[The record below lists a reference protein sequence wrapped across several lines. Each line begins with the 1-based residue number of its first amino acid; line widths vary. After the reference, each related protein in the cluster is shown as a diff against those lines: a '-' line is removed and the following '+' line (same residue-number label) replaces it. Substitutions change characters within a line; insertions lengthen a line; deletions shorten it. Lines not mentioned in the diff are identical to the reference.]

1 MISLGLKKS
10 LRTGI
15 DIQVDEYMKI
25 AIIGTGISG
34 LTSAYL
40 LNKKHDITVFEKN
53 DYVGG
58 HTHTHDIDYGGKV
71 WSVDSGFIVYN
82 ENTYPN
88 FIKLLDQLGV
98 ESQLSS
104 MGFSVK
110 AISKNLEYAGNSLS
124 ALFAQRSNLF
134 KPSFFRM
141 IRGILNFNQEAEVD
155 LANLAPD
162 TTLGEY
168 LEIKGHSIEFIENY
182 IVPMGAAIW
191 STKPLDM
198 LKMPV
203 VFFIKFFKNHGLLQ
217 IKDRPKW
224 WVIKGGSK
232 RYVEKLIEN
241 FKDKIKV
248 STPITTV
255 KRTDDIIEILY
266 GKDTLI
272 SESFDSVI
280 LATHS
285 DQALKLLDEP
295 TSKEKEILGALPY
308 QKNEALL
315 HFDDSILP
323 SRRSA
328 WSSWNYLLDKD
339 KDKPVALTYNMNI
352 LQSLQSD
359 RTFCVTLNSD
369 NVVDTQKIIKKM
381 NYEHP
386 LFTLEGIKAQNRKKE
401 ISGKNRTFYCG
412 AYWRNGF
419 HEDGVVSALDVCR
432 EFGETL

>member
-1 MISLGLKKS
+1 M
-10 LRTGI
+10 R
-15 DIQVDEYMKI
+15 I
-25 AIIGTGISG
+25 AIIGAGISG
-34 LTSAYL
+34 LTTAYL

-53 DYVGG
+53 DYIGG
-58 HTHTHDIDYGGKV
+58 HTHTHDIDMDGKTF
-71 WSVDSGFIVYN
+71 SVDSGFIVYN

-88 FIKLLDQLGV
+88 FIKLLDRLGV

-110 AISKNLEYAGNSLS
+110 AIGKNLEYAGNSLS
-124 ALFAQRSNLF
+124 ALFAQRSNFF

-141 IRGILNFNQEAEVD
+141 IRGILNFNRQAEFD
-155 LANLAPD
+155 LAKFSPD
-162 TTLGEY
+162 TTLEEY
-168 LEIKGHSIEFIENY
+168 LAKKGHSREFIENY

-191 STKPLDM
+191 STKPSDM

-232 RYVEKLIEN
+232 YYVEKLIEN

-248 STPITTV
+248 STPISTI
-255 KRTDDIIEILY
+255 KRTDGIIEILY
-266 GKDTLI
+266 RTDSLI
-272 SESFDSVI
+272 SESFDAVI

-285 DQALKLLDEP
+285 DQALKLLDQP

-328 WSSWNYLLDKD
+328 WSSWNYLLDED

-352 LQSLQSD
+352 LQSLESKH
-359 RTFCVTLNSD
+359 TFCVTLNSD
-369 NVVDTQKIIKKM
+369 NVVDSRKIIKKL

-386 LFTLEGIKAQNRKKE
+386 LFTLEGIRAQNRKKE
-401 ISGKNRTFYCG
+401 ISGENRTFYCG

>member
-1 MISLGLKKS
+1 M
-10 LRTGI
+10 R
-15 DIQVDEYMKI
+15 I
-25 AIIGTGISG
+25 AIIGAGISG
-34 LTSAYL
+34 LTTAYL

-53 DYVGG
+53 DYIGG
-58 HTHTHDIDYGGKV
+58 HTHTHDIDMDGKTF
-71 WSVDSGFIVYN
+71 SVDSGFIVYN

-88 FIKLLDQLGV
+88 FIKLLDRLGV

-110 AISKNLEYAGNSLS
+110 AIGKNLEYAGNSLS
-124 ALFAQRSNLF
+124 ALFAQRSNFF

-141 IRGILNFNQEAEVD
+141 IRGILNFNRQAEFD
-155 LANLAPD
+155 LAKFSPD
-162 TTLGEY
+162 TTLEEY
-168 LEIKGHSIEFIENY
+168 LEKKGHSKEFIENY

-191 STKPLDM
+191 STKPSDM

-232 RYVEKLIEN
+232 YYVEKLIEN

-248 STPITTV
+248 STPIRTI
-255 KRTDDIIEILY
+255 KRTDEIIEILY
-266 GKDTLI
+266 GTDSLI
-272 SESFDSVI
+272 SESFDAVI

-285 DQALKLLDEP
+285 DQALKILDQP

-328 WSSWNYLLDKD
+328 WSSWNYLLDED

-352 LQSLQSD
+352 LQSLESEH
-359 RTFCVTLNSD
+359 TFCVTLNSD
-369 NVVDTQKIIKKM
+369 NVVDPRKIIKKL

-386 LFTLEGIKAQNRKKE
+386 LFTLKGIRAQNRKKE
-401 ISGKNRTFYCG
+401 ISGENRTFYCG

>member
-1 MISLGLKKS
+1 M
-10 LRTGI
+10 R
-15 DIQVDEYMKI
+15 I
-25 AIIGTGISG
+25 AIIGAGISG
-34 LTSAYL
+34 LTTAYL

-53 DYVGG
+53 DYIGG
-58 HTHTHDIDYGGKV
+58 HTHTHDIDMDGKTF
-71 WSVDSGFIVYN
+71 SVDSGFIVYN

-88 FIKLLDQLGV
+88 FIKLLDRLGV

-110 AISKNLEYAGNSLS
+110 AIGKNLEYAGNSLS
-124 ALFAQRSNLF
+124 ALFAQRSNFF

-141 IRGILNFNQEAEVD
+141 IRGILNFNRQAEFD
-155 LANLAPD
+155 LAKFSPD
-162 TTLGEY
+162 TTLEEY
-168 LEIKGHSIEFIENY
+168 LEKKGHSREFIENY

-191 STKPLDM
+191 STKPSDM

-232 RYVEKLIEN
+232 YYVEKLIEN

-248 STPITTV
+248 STPIRTI
-255 KRTDDIIEILY
+255 KRTDEIIEILY
-266 GKDTLI
+266 GTDSLI
-272 SESFDSVI
+272 SESFDAVI

-285 DQALKLLDEP
+285 DQALKILDQP

-328 WSSWNYLLDKD
+328 WSSWNYLLDED

-352 LQSLQSD
+352 LQSLESEH
-359 RTFCVTLNSD
+359 TFCVTLNSD
-369 NVVDTQKIIKKM
+369 NVVDPRKIIKKL

-386 LFTLEGIKAQNRKKE
+386 LFTLEGIRAQNRKKE
-401 ISGKNRTFYCG
+401 ISGENRTFYCG

>member
-1 MISLGLKKS
+1 M
-10 LRTGI
+10 R
-15 DIQVDEYMKI
+15 I
-25 AIIGTGISG
+25 AIIGAGISG
-34 LTSAYL
+34 LTTAYL

-53 DYVGG
+53 DYIGG
-58 HTHTHDIDYGGKV
+58 HTHTHDIDMDGKTF
-71 WSVDSGFIVYN
+71 SVDSGFIVYN

-88 FIKLLDQLGV
+88 FIKLLDRLGV

-110 AISKNLEYAGNSLS
+110 AIGKNLEYAGNSLS
-124 ALFAQRSNLF
+124 ALFAQRSNFF

-141 IRGILNFNQEAEVD
+141 IRGILNFNRQAEFD
-155 LANLAPD
+155 LAKFSPD
-162 TTLGEY
+162 TTLEEY
-168 LEIKGHSIEFIENY
+168 LEKNGHSKEFIENY

-191 STKPLDM
+191 STKPSDM

-232 RYVEKLIEN
+232 YYVEKLIEN

-248 STPITTV
+248 STPIRTI
-255 KRTDDIIEILY
+255 KRTDEIIEILY
-266 GKDTLI
+266 GTDSLI
-272 SESFDSVI
+272 SESFDAVI

-285 DQALKLLDEP
+285 DQALKILDQP

-328 WSSWNYLLDKD
+328 WSSWNYLLDED

-352 LQSLQSD
+352 LQSLESEH
-359 RTFCVTLNSD
+359 TFCVTLNSD
-369 NVVDTQKIIKKM
+369 NVVDPRKIIKKL

-386 LFTLEGIKAQNRKKE
+386 LFTLKGIRAQNRKKE
-401 ISGKNRTFYCG
+401 ISGENRTFYCG

>member
-1 MISLGLKKS
+1 M
-10 LRTGI
+10 R
-15 DIQVDEYMKI
+15 I
-25 AIIGTGISG
+25 AIIGAGISG
-34 LTSAYL
+34 LTTAYL

-53 DYVGG
+53 DYIGG
-58 HTHTHDIDYGGKV
+58 HTHTHDIDMDGKTF
-71 WSVDSGFIVYN
+71 SVDSGFIVYN

-88 FIKLLDQLGV
+88 FIKLLDRLGV

-110 AISKNLEYAGNSLS
+110 AIGKNLEYAGNSLS
-124 ALFAQRSNLF
+124 ALFAQRSNFF

-141 IRGILNFNQEAEVD
+141 IRGILNFNRQAEFD
-155 LANLAPD
+155 LAKFSPD
-162 TTLGEY
+162 TTLEEY
-168 LEIKGHSIEFIENY
+168 LEKKGHSKEFIENY

-191 STKPLDM
+191 STKPSDM

-232 RYVEKLIEN
+232 YYVEKLIEN

-248 STPITTV
+248 STPISTI
-255 KRTDDIIEILY
+255 KRTDEIIEILY
-266 GKDTLI
+266 GTDSLI
-272 SESFDSVI
+272 SESFDAVI

-285 DQALKLLDEP
+285 DQALKILDQP

-328 WSSWNYLLDKD
+328 WSSWNYLLDED

-352 LQSLQSD
+352 LQSLESEH
-359 RTFCVTLNSD
+359 TFCVTLNSD
-369 NVVDTQKIIKKM
+369 NVVDPRKIIKKL

-386 LFTLEGIKAQNRKKE
+386 LFTLKGIRAQNRKKE
-401 ISGKNRTFYCG
+401 ISGENRTFYCG